1 MFTEKHILTNPYN
14 NHRLCRNFTG
24 YEISAINCIPS
35 APSGYIGTT
44 INLTPTSADKFLSW
58 SITGAE
64 LTGSAFT
71 ITGSDVTAEGFYETE
86 QMARYEYTIFETSTP
101 VSAGTVSMPFSS
113 FDEIGVCYQGGD
125 VDRWLWYN
133 KECLSGSNPQV
144 SYHGTYYTY
153 SNDRAFTF
161 SLFLNMNNNNR
172 TFSVGANSANPYIY
186 TEDLSY
192 TAKMKRPYGE
202 YTATI
207 NACKKSVWKIVGA
220 RYQ

>member
-1 MFTEKHILTNPYN
+1 MFTEKHILQNPYN
-14 NHRLCRNFTG
+14 NHRLSRTLTG
-24 YEISAINCIPS
+24 YDITCIGCSANP
-35 APSGYIGTT
+35 PSGYSGTLV
-44 INLTPTSADKFLSW
+44 NLTPTSADKFENW
-58 SITGAE
+58 NITGAE
-64 LTGSAFT
+64 LTGSAFIIGT
-71 ITGSDVTAEGFYETE
+71 SDVTAEALYKLE
-86 QMARYEYTIFETSTP
+86 QMARYEYTIFETATP

-113 FDEIGVCYQGGD
+113 FDEIGVCYKGGD

-161 SLFLNMNNNNR
+161 SLFLNMNNNNK
-172 TFSVGANSANPYIY
+172 TFSIGANTANPYIY

-202 YTATI
+202 YTDTI
-207 NACKKSVWKIVGA
+207 NACKQSVWKIVGA

>member
-1 MFTEKHILTNPYN
+1 MFTVKKYVN
-14 NHRLCRNFTG
+14 NSFDQHSLYRTG
-24 YEISAINCIPS
+24 YGYDITTVNCNAS
-35 APSGYIGTT
+35 RPSGYSGNIVNLVPTT
-44 INLTPTSADKFLSW
+44 ADNFESW
-58 SITGAE
+58 GITGAE
-64 LTGSAFT
+64 LTGSAFRIGT
-71 ITGSDVTAEGFYETE
+71 ADVTAEAFYKVE
-86 QMARYEYTIFETSTP
+86 QMSRYEYTIFETATP

-161 SLFLNMNNNNR
+161 SLFLNMNNNNK
-172 TFSVGANSANPYIY
+172 TFSIGANSANPYIY
-186 TEDLSY
+186 TEDLRY
-192 TAKMKRPYGE
+192 TAKMQRPYGE

-207 NACKKSVWKIVGA
+207 AACKKSVWKIVGA

>member
-86 QMARYEYTIFETSTP
+86 QMARYEYTIFNTGTS
-101 VSAGTVSMPFSS
+101 VSAGTVSLPFSS
-113 FDEIGVCYQGGD
+113 FDELGVCYNGGESD
-125 VDRWLWYN
+125 NWIWYDHEN
-133 KECLSGSNPQV
+133 LTGSTPRV
-144 SYHGTYYTY
+144 TYEGTYYTW
-153 SNDRAFTF
+153 NTDRAFTF
-161 SLFLNMNNNNR
+161 AGFFNMNNNNK
-172 TFSVGANSANPYIY
+172 TFTVTMPNCNPYIY
-186 TEDLSY
+186 TNSLEY
-192 TAKMKRPYGE
+192 NYKMQRPYGDL
-202 YTATI
+202 TATI
-207 NACKKSVWKIVGA
+207 AQCKKSVVKIVGV